1 MSGETVASVLTP
13 DLLLA
18 AYAAGIFPMS
28 DGADAADIYW
38 VEPDERGIFPLDALQ
53 LPRRLARTI
62 AADPFEVRVDSDFFG
77 VIDNCAA
84 ARPDRD
90 TTWINGEIR
99 RLYGDLFAMGACH
112 TVECW
117 RDGVMVGGLYGVRI
131 GGAFFGES
139 MFHTVTDASKV
150 ALAHLWAR
158 LIAGGFTLL
167 DTQFI
172 TGHLASLGAIEIPRA
187 EYRRRLQQALAVR
200 GDWRALPARA
210 TGREV
215 VEIIRGHGRVSGA
228 DA

>member
-1 MSGETVASVLTP
+1 MPGDNPSDLTP
-13 DLLLA
+13 QLLLA

-28 DGADAADIYW
+28 DGADAREIYW
-38 VEPDERGIFPLDALQ
+38 VEPDERGVFPLDDLW
-53 LPRRLARTI
+53 LPRRLARTV
-62 AADPFEVRVDSDFFG
+62 ASDSFEVRVDTDFAG

-84 ARPDRD
+84 TRPDRD
-90 TTWINGEIR
+90 STWINDEIR
-99 RLYGDLFAMGACH
+99 QLYGALFAAGACH

-117 RDGVMVGGLYGVRI
+117 RDGALVGGLYGIRI

-158 LIAGGFTLL
+158 LITGGFTLL

-187 EYRRRLQQALAVR
+187 EYRRQLHL
-200 GDWRALPARA
+200 ALPVDASWHA
-210 TGREV
+210 LPLDVSGQTV
-215 VEIIRGHGRVSGA
+215 VDIIRSHEKP
-228 DA
+228 